1 MVLKEINRRE
11 NMNNIIDRLIKS
23 GKANTVEG
31 VVILTILFGD
41 KVPSEV
47 INNLVIII
55 GSVYAIYKFYAKD
68 NKVEKK

>member
-1 MVLKEINRRE
+1 
-11 NMNNIIDRLIKS
+11 MNNILDRLIKS

-41 KVPSEV
+41 KLPIEV

-55 GSVYAIYKFYAKD
+55 GSIYAIYKFYKKD
-68 NKVEKK
+68 NDVETK

>member
-1 MVLKEINRRE
+1 
-11 NMNNIIDRLIKS
+11 MNNIIDRLIES

-41 KVPSEV
+41 KLPSEV

-68 NKVEKK
+68 NKSEEK

>member
-1 MVLKEINRRE
+1 
-11 NMNNIIDRLIKS
+11 MNNIIDRLIKS

>member
-1 MVLKEINRRE
+1 
-11 NMNNIIDRLIKS
+11 MNNIIDRLIKS

-55 GSVYAIYKFYAKD
+55 GSVYAIWKFYTKD
-68 NKVEKK
+68 KNVAEK

>member
-1 MVLKEINRRE
+1 MSNVL
-11 NMNNIIDRLIKS
+11 DRLIKS

-41 KVPSEV
+41 KLPSEV

>member
-1 MVLKEINRRE
+1 
-11 NMNNIIDRLIKS
+11 MNNIIDRLIKS

-55 GSVYAIYKFYAKD
+55 GSVYAIYKFYTKD
-68 NKVEKK
+68 NKIEEK